1 MNLTNF
7 INKTSKFYP
16 KNMQQ
21 SAKLQNLADFI
32 KKKIENL
39 QNLRIHRTSQ
49 KCTKKNTKK
58 KRRSAEFADLRR
70 TEPFQFFR

>member
-32 KKKIENL
+32 KKKN
-39 QNLRIHRTSQ
+39 
-49 KCTKKNTKK
+49 
-58 KRRSAEFADLRR
+58 
-70 TEPFQFFR
+70 

>member
-21 SAKLQNLADFI
+21 SAKLQNFADFI

-39 QNLRIHRTSQ
+39 QNLRIRRTSQ
-49 KCTKKNTKK
+49 KCTKKIQKK
-58 KRRSAEFADLRR
+58 AEICRICRSS
-70 TEPFQFFR
+70 QN